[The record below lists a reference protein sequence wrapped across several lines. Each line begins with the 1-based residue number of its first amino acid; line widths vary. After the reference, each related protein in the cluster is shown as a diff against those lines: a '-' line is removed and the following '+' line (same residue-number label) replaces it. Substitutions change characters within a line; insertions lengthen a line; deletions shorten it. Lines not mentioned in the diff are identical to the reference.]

1 MPASEAGRLAWA
13 FVRTDGLRLGTA
25 VRSIRSFQYHVEDD
39 PERRQWLDDMGFV
52 WGDDLER
59 QWEVVKEEAA
69 TN

>member
-1 MPASEAGRLAWA
+1 
-13 FVRTDGLRLGTA
+13 